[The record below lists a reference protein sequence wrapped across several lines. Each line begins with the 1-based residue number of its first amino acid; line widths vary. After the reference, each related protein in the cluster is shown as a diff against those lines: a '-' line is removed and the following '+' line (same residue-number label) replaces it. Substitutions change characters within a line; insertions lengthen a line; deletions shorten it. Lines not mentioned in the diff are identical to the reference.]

1 MSRKLASVQ
10 KIVSINPIP
19 DADAIEVAKVLNWN
33 VVVKKD
39 EFKVG
44 DLIIYVEPDAWL
56 PHELAPFLS
65 KGQEP
70 KEYESIVGNRLRTTK
85 LRGQLSQGL
94 ILPMFDYSI
103 DLFEGDDVS
112 SLLDIIKWEPPVLAQ
127 LSGMV
132 KGAWPSAVP
141 KTDEDRIQTFTDDQ
155 WAELSQFKYEMTE
168 KLEGAS
174 ATFGLIDGEF
184 FVGSRNLNL
193 KETEDNTFWKIAH
206 RFEIEKKMRAENM
219 FNVVIQGE
227 IIGEG
232 IQGNHYEVKGQHFY
246 VFSMFNIETGEYL
259 SPELRTTL
267 TESMQLNHVPYL
279 GNMVF
284 NASTKVDDVLAL
296 ANGKSAVNVNKM
308 REGVVFKRVN
318 GQEHFKAVSPNY
330 LLKKG
335 E

>member
-1 MSRKLASVQ
+1 
-10 KIVSINPIP
+10 
-19 DADAIEVAKVLNWN
+19 
-33 VVVKKD
+33 
-39 EFKVG
+39 
-44 DLIIYVEPDAWL
+44 
-56 PHELAPFLS
+56 
-65 KGQEP
+65 
-70 KEYESIVGNRLRTTK
+70 
-85 LRGQLSQGL
+85 
-94 ILPMFDYSI
+94 MFDYSI